1 MMTIRTAIGV
11 VMASGLWAGPW
22 VAEKG
27 AAQAP
32 RGELTNAD
40 VPALQEALDSMR
52 ATLDV
57 PGASV
62 AVILADGRLWRGVS
76 GVANGAG
83 EPVSPEMLF
92 DVGSITKTFT
102 SALVLN
108 LAAAGVLELGGPLTK
123 WLPDFPNGEGVTIR
137 QLLQHTSGLHNYS
150 ENPEYIPALRSD
162 FTRVWTPEDSYAY
175 MQEPYFAPGEGWHYS
190 NANYQLLGQVVE
202 RATGESYA
210 AQLRSR
216 ILEPHGLEQTFHE
229 AGEEVRG
236 RRAHAFV
243 DINGDG
249 RPEDLTSLVP
259 TTSFV
264 TAAGAAGAIVST
276 AADLARWARSL
287 YQGEVVRGEWFEAL
301 TDWVE
306 RGDGMQYGLGVIR
319 YTPADEALFGHKG
332 NTVGYSA
339 SVWHAP
345 DAGVTVAVLTN
356 AHLMDVTP
364 IARALLERAR

>member
-1 MMTIRTAIGV
+1 MMSVRIGAV
-11 VMASGLWAGPW
+11 TCLILAGAAGA
-22 VAEKG
+22 V

-32 RGELTNAD
+32 AGEVTAAEAT
-40 VPALQEALDSMR
+40 ALQETLDSVR
-52 ATLDV
+52 AALDV

-62 AVILADGRLWRGVS
+62 AVIVADGRIWLGAS
-76 GVANGAG
+76 GIANGAG
-83 EPVSPEMLF
+83 EAVSSEMLF

-102 SALVLN
+102 SALVLD
-108 LAAAGVLELGGPLTK
+108 LAAAGVLELEDPLTK
-123 WLPDFPNGEGVTIR
+123 WLPDFPNADGVTIR

-175 MQEPYFAPGEGWHYS
+175 MQEPYFAPREGWHYS

-202 RATGESYA
+202 RTTGESYA
-210 AQLRSR
+210 AQLRTR
-216 ILEPHGLEQTFHE
+216 ILEPNGLEQTFHE

-264 TAAGAAGAIVST
+264 TSAGAAGAIVTT

-287 YQGEVVRGEWFEAL
+287 YQGEVARGEWFEAL

-319 YTPADEALFGHKG
+319 YTPDDQPLFGHKG

-345 DAGVTVAVLTN
+345 GAGVTVAVLTN
-356 AHLMDVTP
+356 AHLVDVTP
-364 IARALLERAR
+364 IARVLLERAR